1 MFIAPMPIAPR
12 LIASR
17 LITRRLLLI
26 AGGSILA
33 SNNAFAQVRDEWLG
47 VFEGAITFHRS
58 LPLEDIQPSSSD
70 PKPDPDD
77 RRPIAIRL
85 KLRREGDG
93 ITINM
98 RISDGPMQTADAG
111 ETLHFGAPSG
121 GTASLAGSE
130 ASTTLRAATLLVRQ
144 DSLGTEALFSH
155 ADGNFWRRHLNLKF
169 TPAGAEVILWVFDA
183 EGTRAR
189 TWRGEVVRRP
199 F

>member
-1 MFIAPMPIAPR
+1 MLIAPPLVAPS
-12 LIASR
+12 LIA
-17 LITRRLLLI
+17 RRLVLI

-33 SNNAFAQVRDEWLG
+33 VNGAFAQVRDDWLG
-47 VFEGAITFHRS
+47 VYEGTIAFRRS
-58 LPLEDIQPSSSD
+58 LPLEDIQSPSSV

-77 RRPIAIRL
+77 RKPIVIRL
-85 KLRREGDG
+85 QLRREGGG
-93 ITINM
+93 IAINM

-111 ETLHFGAPSG
+111 ETLHFDALSAGVAN
-121 GTASLAGSE
+121 LAGSE
-130 ASTTLRAATLLVRQ
+130 ASTTLRAATLLVRS

-169 TPAGAEVILWVFDA
+169 TPSGAEVILWVFDA